1 MLKSCKASLIGSL
14 CMLALL
20 TNASRA
26 AQKNIDASRCL
37 ETRMEVDQKIGN
49 VFSRTISFQVSGFDP
64 LVSRVSGTGI
74 YKVEQVTPQQIVTN
88 ATFLYDGNPA
98 SVGENVIKDGGRT
111 LCWKE
116 HCSTAT
122 DASGVS
128 INPLFWGMPKGK
140 LEVGQRWAVTISTPW
155 ELGPAGK
162 QTVNVIS
169 IDPSNDSIT
178 LERSGEGEGDSI
190 NEIKVLHL
198 IKDKK
203 SYIVDVSP
211 GRAKWSG
218 YTTFRRGV
226 TVSDVLLVE
235 RPVTVTSKELG
246 KSNGIERQYILL
258 NLTAPD
264 LLIHNSGE

>member
-1 MLKSCKASLIGSL
+1 MLKSCKASVICSF
-14 CMLALL
+14 CSFALL

-37 ETRMEVDQKIGN
+37 ETRMQVEQEVGN

-74 YKVEQVTPQQIVTN
+74 YKVEQVTPLQIVTD
-88 ATFLYDGNPA
+88 ATFFYDGNPV
-98 SVGENVIKDGGRT
+98 STGENVIKDGGRT
-111 LCWKE
+111 LCWKGK
-116 HCSTAT
+116 CSTAT
-122 DASGVS
+122 DASGLS

-140 LEVGQRWAVTISTPW
+140 LQVGQRWEVTIPLPW

-162 QTVNVIS
+162 QTVKVIS

-190 NEIKVLHL
+190 NEIKRLHL

-203 SYIVDVSP
+203 SYLVDVSP
-211 GRAKWSG
+211 GKAKWDG
-218 YTTFRRGV
+218 YTTFRRGIIL
-226 TVSDVLLVE
+226 SDVLLLE
-235 RPVTVTSKELG
+235 RPVTVTSMELG
-246 KSNGIERQYILL
+246 RSNGVERQYILL

-264 LLIHNSGE
+264 LLQH